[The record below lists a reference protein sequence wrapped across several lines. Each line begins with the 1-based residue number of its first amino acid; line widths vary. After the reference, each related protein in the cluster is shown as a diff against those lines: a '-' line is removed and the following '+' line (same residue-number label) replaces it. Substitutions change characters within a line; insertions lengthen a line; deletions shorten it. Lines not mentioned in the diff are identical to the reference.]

1 MPRRARPSTEELARF
16 REWCQGHSE
25 SRVYTLHGLPVACPA
40 ESQFEIR
47 GRHGD
52 CIVLNDEVLM
62 VLVI

>member
-1 MPRRARPSTEELARF
+1 MVF
-16 REWCQGHSE
+16 FEWCLDHSE